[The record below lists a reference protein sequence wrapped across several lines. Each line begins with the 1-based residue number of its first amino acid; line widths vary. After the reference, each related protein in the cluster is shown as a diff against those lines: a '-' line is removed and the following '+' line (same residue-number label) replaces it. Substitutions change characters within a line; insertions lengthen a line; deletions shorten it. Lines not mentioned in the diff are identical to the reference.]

1 MSTMQRI
8 LLNCAL
14 YIATFL
20 KIRAK
25 DGSII
30 PFRMNQ
36 PQQRLYDTI
45 KQQWQAGKPVRIIIL
60 KARQMGFSTLTEAII
75 FWLTATARNV
85 DAMIVAHKEEATRN
99 LFLMSKRFY
108 DHLPDRVK
116 PMQRSSNAQEL
127 VFDKPTRY
135 KGSGTGLGSR
145 IRCATAGGEGIG
157 RSYTLRALHLSE
169 VAFWP
174 GEKRDTLLGL
184 LQAVPDLP
192 GTIVVIES
200 TANGYEEFKNLW
212 DLAVDNQREG
222 REGFIPVFFA
232 WYEMDEYRRAVP
244 PGFQRTPE
252 EEELAQT
259 FGLDDEQLAW
269 RRWCIDNNCG
279 GDLNRF
285 HQEYPA
291 TPEEAFISTG
301 ACVFDKAQ
309 IILRLEQVRKDPWER
324 GMFRIEYTKVEYE
337 GFEEYQGRR
346 IARFTWEPDPK
357 GPVRI
362 RKHPETGVPYV
373 VGGDTAGTGTD
384 FFAAHVL
391 DNRTGEQ
398 VAVLHHQFGERMY
411 AEQMYC
417 LGMYYNEAL
426 VGIETNYS
434 TFPQLCMEE
443 MGYTRFYVRQV
454 PDTYTGRL
462 VEAFGFQT
470 TVKTRPLI
478 IDGLKD
484 VARYAMDTIW
494 DFDTLGEMLTFV
506 YDEKWKPQAEEGEH
520 DDLVMS
526 LAIAHHIRCQQ
537 SMAIA
542 AREEKANVWTAD
554 MWEDFERGSPEDQAY
569 MIRLWGDP
577 TR

>member
-1 MSTMQRI
+1 MSTVQRI

-30 PFRMNQ
+30 PFKLNQ

-45 KQQWQAGKPVRIIIL
+45 REQWRKGKPVRIIIL

-75 FWLTATARNV
+75 FWLCTTAFNME
-85 DAMIVAHKEEATRN
+85 AMIVAHKDEATKN

-108 DHLPDRVK
+108 DHLPDRIK
-116 PMQRSSNAQEL
+116 PMQRASNAQEL
-127 VFDKPTRY
+127 VFDKPSRY
-135 KGSGTGLGSR
+135 KGSGVGLNSR

-169 VAFWP
+169 FAFWP
-174 GEKRDTLLGL
+174 GEKLDTLIGL

-192 GTIVVIES
+192 GTLIVIES
-200 TANGYEEFKNLW
+200 TANGYDEFKKQW
-212 DLAVDNQREG
+212 DMAEEAQREG

-232 WYEMDEYRRAVP
+232 WFEMDEYRREVP
-244 PGFQRTPE
+244 PGFQRTE
-252 EEELAQT
+252 EEEALSQT

-269 RRWCIDNNCG
+269 RRWCITNNCG
-279 GDLNRF
+279 GDLNKF

-291 TPEEAFISTG
+291 TPDEAFIATG
-301 ACVFDKAQ
+301 ACVFDKEK
-309 IILRLEQVRKDPWER
+309 IVLRREQVRKDTWER
-324 GMFRIEYTKVEYE
+324 GMFRVKRDFTGKIES
-337 GFEEYQGRR
+337 YQ
-346 IARFTWEPDPK
+346 WEQNSK

-362 RKHPETGVPYV
+362 RRKPETGAPYV
-373 VGGDTAGTGTD
+373 IGGDTAGTGSD

-391 DNRTGEQ
+391 DNRTGDQ
-398 VAVLHHQFGERMY
+398 VAVIHHQFGERMF

-426 VGIETNYS
+426 IGIETNYS
-434 TFPQLCMEE
+434 TFPQLCLEDL
-443 MGYTRFYVRQV
+443 GYRNFYVRQV
-454 PDTYTGRL
+454 LDTYTGRL
-462 VEAFGFQT
+462 ADSFGFQT
-470 TVKTRPLI
+470 TPKSRPLI

-484 VARYAMDTIW
+484 VVKQALETIH

-506 YDEKWKPQAEEGEH
+506 YDENWKPQAEEGEH

-526 LAIAHHIRCQQ
+526 LAIAHHIRVQQ
-537 SMAIA
+537 TSLAVMPESQKK
-542 AREEKANVWTAD
+542 RWTED
-554 MWEDFERGSPEDQAY
+554 MWEDYERATPEEQKWLIAQ
-569 MIRLWGDP
+569 WGEP